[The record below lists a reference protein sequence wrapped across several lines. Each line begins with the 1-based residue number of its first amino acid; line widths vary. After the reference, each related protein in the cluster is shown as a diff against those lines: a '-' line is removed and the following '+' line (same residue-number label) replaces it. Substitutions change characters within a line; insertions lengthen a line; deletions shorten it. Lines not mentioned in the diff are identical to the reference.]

1 MASAALEA
9 QPQPAPRPAGR
20 SWRLLVMARACVDG
34 GATRAEFAKDLGQL
48 SSHRLSPGELR
59 ARLDQEI
66 SDLTS
71 AGDAQETRNRVVLT
85 PAGLAAA
92 CEALGIKAAAKPVKH
107 TWPEIRDLRL
117 VAVALGLETETPT
130 KLKVL
135 ARPDGLRA
143 VVLQRAFNLPARS
156 RSSPA
161 RLRVALA
168 GVALQRAFGNSIK
181 GGLGS
186 GGGLSA
192 KASRLLASQLVQKP
206 RDFGTDARLIAT
218 LAAEAAGSPQ
228 ADAEALRA
236 AILRRFVG
244 ELSKP
249 GPSSGPVNV
258 APAAAPKVVPVAQAA
273 PARPAAATRPDL
285 AGFAKA
291 VQAVAG
297 ERAEGWPG
305 NRKAYISDV
314 WGALSAAHA
323 DWGLTEIEFKSMLAE
338 AHRTGHVVL
347 ANADLKDRRS
357 LPRIQQ
363 SALVFKNTV
372 LHFVRVED

>member
-1 MASAALEA
+1 M
-9 QPQPAPRPAGR
+9 
-20 SWRLLVMARACVDG
+20 
-34 GATRAEFAKDLGQL
+34 
-48 SSHRLSPGELR
+48 
-59 ARLDQEI
+59 
-66 SDLTS
+66 
-71 AGDAQETRNRVVLT
+71 
-85 PAGLAAA
+85 
-92 CEALGIKAAAKPVKH
+92 LGIKAAAKPVKH
-107 TWPEIRDLRL
+107 TWSEIRDLRL

-143 VVLQRAFNLPARS
+143 AVLQRAFNLPARS

-258 APAAAPKVVPVAQAA
+258 ATTAAPKVVAAAQAT
-273 PARPAAATRPDL
+273 PARPAAAPRPDL

-314 WGALSAAHA
+314 WQALRSSRPE
-323 DWGLTEIEFKSMLAE
+323 WGLSEIEFKSMLAE
-338 AHRTGHVVL
+338 AHRTGHIVL

-363 SALVFKNTV
+363 SALVFKNAV